1 MDLKGKARS
10 LTPSPGFFRVCFLMS
25 KFLEIGP
32 GRGDFLFFLAEQDPA
47 ATVVGVEY
55 KRKRFDKLAVRR
67 EKRGLLNVDL
77 RLGDARQ
84 VLPRDCS
91 DEEFDHIFILFS
103 DPWPKKRHAKHRL
116 FQAPFVAELLRVLKP
131 EGRVYIAHDD
141 AKYVAQIQ
149 EVFRDFATSFVP
161 HEDGVEFLT
170 FYAEKWKK
178 EGRLIRSFSYEKINI
193 KEERNILGGPCAHIP
208 FEEPGNVPE
217 PADGS
222 GL

>member
-1 MDLKGKARS
+1 
-10 LTPSPGFFRVCFLMS
+10 MS

-55 KRKRFDKLAVRR
+55 KRKRFDKLAIRR

-84 VLPRDCS
+84 VLPRECG

-116 FQAPFVAELLRVLKP
+116 FQAPFVAEILRVLKP

-141 AKYVAQIQ
+141 SKYLDQIQ
-149 EVFRDFATSFVP
+149 AVFREFAAAFVR
-161 HEDGVEFLT
+161 HDDGVEFLT

-193 KEERNILGGPCAHIP
+193 KEGRDVLGGPCAHIP
-208 FEEPGNVPE
+208 FEEPRNVSE
-217 PADGS
+217 SADGS